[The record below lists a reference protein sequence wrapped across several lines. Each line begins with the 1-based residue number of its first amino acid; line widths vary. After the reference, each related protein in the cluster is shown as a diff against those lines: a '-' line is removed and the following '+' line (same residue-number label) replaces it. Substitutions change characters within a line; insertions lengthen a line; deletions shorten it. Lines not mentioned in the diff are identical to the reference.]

1 VQDFLSRRRFMTSG
15 IAVSAAA
22 SLAAVPSVSRST
34 SSDPL
39 GLKLPLNLALFDTR
53 FPAAHA
59 FARALAIRGVTLA
72 PFDGDVT
79 PVWFEQLDPVW
90 RRYPLTVAGLTTE
103 GALFCLEQLAWDNGM
118 RVAYRGVHTAS
129 PEGGT
134 KHVLETSVHRSCD
147 VQGRLSGAQPW
158 PAQVAD
164 IIANID
170 EAVSAFPSDAV
181 DRSQATYRTRSRSD
195 RAPSRLVS
203 WLIAPKNWRAPEPV
217 AG

>member
-1 VQDFLSRRRFMTSG
+1 MTSG
-15 IAVSAAA
+15 IALSAAA
-22 SLAAVPSVSRST
+22 SLAAVPSVSRSA

-90 RRYPLTVAGLTTE
+90 RQYPLTVAGLTTE

-118 RVAYRGVHTAS
+118 RVAYRGVHSAS
-129 PEGGT
+129 AEGGT
-134 KHVLETSVHRSCD
+134 DHVLEASVHRSRD

-170 EAVSAFPSDAV
+170 EAVSAFPSDAQN
-181 DRSQATYRTRSRSD
+181 RSRATYRTRSRSD
-195 RAPSRLVS
+195 RTASRLVS
-203 WLIAPKNWRAPEPV
+203 WLIAPKNWRIPEPTT
-217 AG
+217 G